1 MGVIKVGILGGFS
14 GTVGTVVGAKWRTL
28 DVIKSRPRKTGKVA
42 SKLQLDQRS
51 RFGLITHFFKDL
63 KNVVDLGYQSKNKL
77 MSPMNTAVQYHLNN
91 AVTGTSP
98 NFTIDFSKV
107 VLAMGNLESAG
118 NITGTTVAGRKIM
131 VSWEYA
137 PEDFKE
143 EERSERASDKA
154 MLVVYDE
161 TKKYFLSSSRT
172 VTRSG
177 GKLEV
182 TMPRMTAAGNTLH
195 SYFFFISSDNKS
207 VSKSEYLGPL
217 KAIA

>member
-1 MGVIKVGILGGFS
+1 
-14 GTVGTVVGAKWRTL
+14 
-28 DVIKSRPRKTGKVA
+28 
-42 SKLQLDQRS
+42 
-51 RFGLITHFFKDL
+51 
-63 KNVVDLGYQSKNKL
+63 
-77 MSPMNTAVQYHLNN
+77 MSPMNVAVQYHLNN

-107 VLAMGNLESAG
+107 VLTMGSLESAG
-118 NITGTTVAGRKIM
+118 NITGTTVPGRKIM
-131 VSWEYA
+131 VSWEYI
-137 PEDFKE
+137 PEDFRE
-143 EERSERASDKA
+143 EERGVRASDKA

-172 VTRSG
+172 ATRSG

-182 TMPRMTAAGNTLH
+182 TMPRMTAAGNNLH

-207 VSKSEYLGPL
+207 VSKSEYLGLL